1 MSMKENINDVIA
13 RNAVQ
18 LMKEDSMNFDDALE
32 AVNED
37 MSNLIFYKQTQED
50 RKMIEKTVNRFLKG
64 V

>member
-32 AVNED
+32 AVNDD

-50 RKMIEKTVNRFLKG
+50 RKMIEETVNRLLKG

>member
-18 LMKEDSMNFDDALE
+18 LMKEDSMSFDDALE